1 MSESTHQAAAEP
13 DDGGRTDPLVQL
25 SLEQLR
31 QRSSMKWRAHPEDV
45 LPLWVAEMDVPLAPA
60 VADALHRAVALG
72 DTGYPH
78 GTGYAEALAAF
89 AATRWGWDGLRVEN
103 TALVPDVMLGIVE
116 VLRLITGPGDAVVV
130 CSPVYP
136 PFYAFVTHDGREVV
150 EARLGP
156 DLRIDLAGLE
166 DAFIRARRNG
176 RRAAFLMSNPHN
188 PTGVVHTR
196 AELEAIATLAR
207 RHGVR
212 VVSDEIHAPLV
223 LPGAV
228 FTPFLSVPGSE
239 NGFALT
245 SASKAWNL
253 AGLKAA
259 VAIAGTEAADDLRR
273 MPEEVGH
280 GPSHLGI
287 LAHTA
292 AFRDAADWLDELL
305 LGLDANRSLLG
316 ELVKEHLPDVG
327 YVPPQGTYLAWLD
340 CTGLGLHDDGPT
352 DGPGIVSD
360 LAGPAKLF
368 LDEARVAL
376 SSGHV
381 FGSGGAGCVRLNFA
395 TSPAILRQ
403 ALTRMGRALTDLGQA
418 PRP

>member
-1 MSESTHQAAAEP
+1 MSESTHQAVAEP

-60 VADALHRAVALG
+60 VADTLHRAVALG

-103 TALVPDVMLGIVE
+103 TALVPDVMMGIVE
-116 VLRLITGPGDAVVV
+116 ILRLVTGPGDAVVV

-136 PFYAFVTHDGREVV
+136 PFYAFVTHAGREVV

-166 DAFIRARRNG
+166 DAFIRARRDG

-196 AELEAIATLAR
+196 AELEAIAALAR
-207 RHGVR
+207 GHGVR
-212 VVSDEIHAPLV
+212 VISDEIHAPLV

-228 FTPFLSVPGSE
+228 FTPFLGVPGSE

-259 VAIAGTEAADDLRR
+259 VAMAGTEAADDLRR

-292 AFRDAADWLDELL
+292 AFRDAGDWLDELL
-305 LGLDANRSLLG
+305 LGLDANRNLLG

-340 CTGLGLHDDGPT
+340 CTGLGLHDDRPT
-352 DGPGIVSD
+352 GGPGIVSD

-403 ALTRMGRALTDLGQA
+403 ALTRMGRAVAGLGQA